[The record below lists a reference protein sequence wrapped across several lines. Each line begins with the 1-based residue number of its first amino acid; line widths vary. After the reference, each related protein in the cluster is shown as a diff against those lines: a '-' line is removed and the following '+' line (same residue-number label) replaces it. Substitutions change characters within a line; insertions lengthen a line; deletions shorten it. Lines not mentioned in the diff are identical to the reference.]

1 MILGLSQHYFPDTMA
16 RTTVNNIKLEI
27 NIADMSFNGTYCNKQ
42 LLRHLLRGKAFKDF
56 TADHTPSH

>member
-1 MILGLSQHYFPDTMA
+1 
-16 RTTVNNIKLEI
+16 
-27 NIADMSFNGTYCNKQ
+27 MSFNGTYCNKQ